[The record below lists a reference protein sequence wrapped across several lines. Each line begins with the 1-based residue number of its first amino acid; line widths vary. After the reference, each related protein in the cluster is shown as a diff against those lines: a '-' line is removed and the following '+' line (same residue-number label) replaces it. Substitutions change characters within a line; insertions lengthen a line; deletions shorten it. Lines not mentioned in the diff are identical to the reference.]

1 MLSGFD
7 ARKGC
12 AQGLQGEDVGALL
25 GVPQWT
31 ATPNLT
37 ELGALWGGK
46 DAPPGFIPLQNSYQ
60 KVWINN
66 APCALAESEPQ
77 VIT

>member
-1 MLSGFD
+1 MDLGSVGRHQAHPVRFD

-12 AQGLQGEDVGALL
+12 EQGLQGEDVGALL
-25 GVPQWT
+25 GVPHWT

-60 KVWINN
+60 KK
-66 APCALAESEPQ
+66 SG
-77 VIT
+77 